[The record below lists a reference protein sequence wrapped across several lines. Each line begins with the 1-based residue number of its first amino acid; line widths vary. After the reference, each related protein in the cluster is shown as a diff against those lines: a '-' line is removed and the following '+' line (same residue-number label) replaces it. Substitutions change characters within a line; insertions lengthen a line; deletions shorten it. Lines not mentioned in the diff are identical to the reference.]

1 MKHRVITISREYAS
15 AGSEI
20 GKRLAAELGIPF
32 YDRKF
37 VDEEVKNSGLSN
49 EFVEQ
54 EEQKFISSL
63 LFNLSTGGYRFAND
77 RSMSDQIH
85 IAECNAIKK
94 VAAQGP
100 CVIVGRCADYI
111 LRDEVEVF
119 SVFVC
124 ADLSTRV
131 KRCVEDYGKEERRIE
146 QFIRDKDRT
155 RARHYEYY
163 TDRNWGDRTNYH
175 LCINSGR
182 LGIEK
187 SVQLIRQAMEL
198 TEE

>member
-49 EFVEQ
+49 EFVEH

-85 IAECNAIKK
+85 ITECNAIKK

-124 ADLSTRV
+124 ADLASRI
-131 KRCVEDYGKEERRIE
+131 KRCTEEYGKEPRRIE
-146 QFIRDKDRT
+146 QYIREKDRT

-163 TDRNWGDRTNYH
+163 TDRNWGDRSNYD
-175 LCINSGR
+175 LCVNSGR
-182 LGIEK
+182 LGIDK
-187 SVQLIRQAMEL
+187 AVQLIRQAVEL